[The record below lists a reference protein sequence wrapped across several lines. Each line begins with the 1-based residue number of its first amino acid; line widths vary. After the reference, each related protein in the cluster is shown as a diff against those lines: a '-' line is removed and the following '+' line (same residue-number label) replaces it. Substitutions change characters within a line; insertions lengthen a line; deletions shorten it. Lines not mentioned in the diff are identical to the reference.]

1 MLPSLK
7 ASCDLW
13 FPCRCLLIV
22 HGERIL
28 GKACAGSEVL
38 RKPWK
43 REQAGQRVT
52 NEG

>member
-38 RKPWK
+38 RKLWE
-43 REQAGQRVT
+43 REQAGERVT